1 MVNLRNHFTSV
12 QVELIFIIHFPGL
25 NSNYHYGSYRV
36 GMADYYCS
44 TVNVPYADSDQFNST
59 RGERGGRF
67 GSVSFT
73 I

>member
-25 NSNYHYGSYRV
+25 NSNYDYGSYQ
-36 GMADYYCS
+36 GGTADYYCS
-44 TVNVPYADSDQFNST
+44 NGNVPYADDVQFNST